1 MGTVTEDQRRTV
13 WRTGWG
19 VAVAAS
25 AAFSI
30 GYGASHYADPSIGA
44 ERTPAWPLFVSIA
57 VVIASVWFLL
67 APNLHQWPFDEK
79 PGSDPHAHDDV
90 LTGTLSEA
98 GEPAPIG
105 SFRIDPPA
113 SHEDRPTG

>member
-1 MGTVTEDQRRTV
+1 VSEVTIEQRRTL
-13 WRTGWG
+13 WRTAWG

-57 VVIASVWFLL
+57 VVLVSIWFLL
-67 APNLHQWPFDEK
+67 APTLHQWPFAET
-79 PGSDPHAHDDV
+79 PGESGAHDEL
-90 LTGTLSEA
+90 LTGELSDA
-98 GEPAPIG
+98 GEPAPVG
-105 SFRIDPPA
+105 SFRIDAPERGDHPP
-113 SHEDRPTG
+113 G